1 MPYFNTERM
10 FLVPSLDLE
19 VKEKEKMMRF
29 LNLLDNSGVG
39 NIINRYVKNN
49 TTSGGRPGY
58 NYYRLFATVLYG
70 FAFNRYT
77 LRELEDA
84 CKYDLRYIFLMEQQ
98 TPTYT
103 KFCEFINKVIVPNE
117 EEIFSLINQEIQ
129 KETGIEFEDAFIDGT
144 KYEANANKYKF
155 VWKPTALH
163 KKLSMKIGTI
173 IKEHNLI
180 PNYNDETMIK
190 SSTVAYAITHLNDKR
205 ECFDER
211 TFINLNKQLAALL
224 DKVMEYEEK
233 EEICGPNRKSYY
245 KTDKDATAM
254 ALKAD
259 YYAGLGTHMHAAY
272 NIQLL
277 VIKGFVFSYHVTQER
292 TDINVFPDVLNRF
305 LRLYGYF
312 PRRVCADAGYG
323 SLKNY
328 RYLDKYGIE
337 NYVKHQSWEGNKSGR
352 NPDCFHLNNDD
363 TITCLNGNVG
373 HEVKL
378 ESRHP
383 RKAEA
388 VFYKIKGCNSCLW
401 MPFCKRFMW
410 KQDEDFKIFEVVK
423 DLEKYKYLAESNLCS
438 PKGIEIRVNRSI
450 QVEGVFGITK
460 QDYGYVRAR
469 RRGIE
474 KVSTEIMLNSLGLNI
489 AKLFR
494 FYSTGKL
501 NAFWLAPKDLEQE
514 QFRKPNLKR
523 LVKKGY
529 KINKSMIDNYENA
542 KQKGPSFTRQVF
554 EQPRLT
560 FFLLIVII
568 FYRCILLSL

>member
-1 MPYFNTERM
+1 MPCFNTERM
-10 FLVPSLDLE
+10 FLVPSLDLGA
-19 VKEKEKMMRF
+19 KEKETMVRF
-29 LNLLDNSGVG
+29 LTLLDNSGVG
-39 NIINRYVKNN
+39 NVINRYIKNN
-49 TTSGGRPGY
+49 TSSGGRPGY
-58 NYYRLFATVLYG
+58 DYYRLFATIIYG

-84 CKYDLRYIFLMEQQ
+84 CKYDLRYIYLMEQQ
-98 TPTYT
+98 TPVYT

-129 KETGIEFEDAFIDGT
+129 RETGIEFENAFIDGT

-155 VWKPTALH
+155 VWKPITFH
-163 KKLSMKIGTI
+163 KKLSAKISNI
-173 IKEHNLI
+173 IREHDLI
-180 PNYNDETMIK
+180 PNYNEKAMIK
-190 SSTVAYAITHLNDKR
+190 SSTVAYALTHLNDRKDSY
-205 ECFDER
+205 DER
-211 TFINLNKQLAALL
+211 TFSNLSKTLAALL

-233 EEICGPNRKSYY
+233 EETCGPDRMSFY

-277 VIKGFVFSYHVTQER
+277 VIKGFVFSYHVSQER
-292 TDINVFPDVLNRF
+292 ADINVFPDVLDRF
-305 LRLYGYF
+305 LRLYGHF
-312 PRRVCADAGYG
+312 PKRVCADAGYG

-337 NYVKHQSWEGNKSGR
+337 NYVKHQSWEGNRSGKS
-352 NPDCFHLNNDD
+352 PDCFRLNDDD
-363 TITCLNGNVG
+363 TITCLNGNIG

-388 VFYKIKGCNSCLW
+388 VFYRIEGCNSCLW
-401 MPFCKRFMW
+401 MPFCKRFMR
-410 KQDEDFKIFEVVK
+410 KQDEDFKTFEVVK
-423 DLEKYKYLAESNLCS
+423 DLERYKRAAERNLRS

-469 RRGIE
+469 RRGID

-494 FYSTGKL
+494 FYATGRL
-501 NAFWLAPKDLEQE
+501 NAFWTAPEDLEPE
-514 QFRKPNLKR
+514 QFKKPNLKR

-529 KINKSMIDNYENA
+529 KINKSMTDGYETA
-542 KQKGPSFTRQVF
+542 KQKGPSFTR
-554 EQPRLT
+554 
-560 FFLLIVII
+560 
-568 FYRCILLSL
+568 